1 MAGLRIGAKI
11 RRLARAMCWLAAA
24 VMPVLCVGGGFGQTE
39 GPENLQSIESAIQ
52 RARSTQNP
60 VPVVV
65 RGIVVLNRDLLVIED
80 RTGATE
86 VKLATATATALGDEV
101 EVTGRMTLH
110 QRSRIEDG
118 QLRRLWNGSMP
129 LPLAITP
136 DEAAEGENEL
146 FLVQTD
152 AKLIS
157 AEPAGL
163 TGVELNLTGGHQN
176 FSAILPGDSAG
187 GELPP
192 KLMQPG
198 STLRV
203 TGVLFV
209 SNDLTGNYGDSF
221 TLRLRSPDDLELM
234 EGPSWWT
241 REHVLFLA
249 GLFAITVLIGVQ
261 WNARSRHAR
270 YRAVAEERANISRDI
285 HDTLAQGFA
294 GITLQLQ
301 AAEQTLD
308 RDPHRAR
315 AYLQEALH
323 LVRHSRNESH
333 LSVEMLRAA
342 SRSERLDAL
351 IARCIAQ
358 LRVGSGSTIEQQTS
372 GEPVPLPYHLLNQ
385 CFRIVQEGL
394 ANAVRHAQATKVQVR
409 ICYEPR
415 RLRLEV
421 EDNGRG
427 FDPGNIPGP
436 EQGSF
441 GLTGMRERAAS
452 IHSELL
458 LDSGPTGT
466 IIRVMVAL

>member
-1 MAGLRIGAKI
+1 MIAALLCLCAPC
-11 RRLARAMCWLAAA
+11 AR
-24 VMPVLCVGGGFGQTE
+24 GQTG
-39 GPENLQSIESAIQ
+39 GPQTLQSIESAIQ
-52 RARSTQNP
+52 AARSARTP

-65 RGIVVLNRDLLVIED
+65 RGIVILNRDRLVIED

-86 VKLATATATALGDEV
+86 VELANPAPTALGDEV
-101 EVTGRMTLH
+101 EVTGDMDLA
-110 QRSRIEDG
+110 QWPRIENG
-118 QLRRLWNGSMP
+118 RLRRLWNGSMP

-136 DEAAEGENEL
+136 DEAPEGENEL

-152 AKLIS
+152 AKLVS

-163 TGVELNLTGGHQN
+163 TGVRLNMTGGHQN
-176 FSAILPGDSAG
+176 FSAVLGGDSAG

-209 SNDLTGNYGDSF
+209 SNNLTGNFGDSF
-221 TLRLRSPDDLELM
+221 VLRLRSPDDLELV

-241 REHVLFLA
+241 REHILALA
-249 GLFAITVLIGVQ
+249 GLFAIAVLSAFQ
-261 WNARSRHAR
+261 LYARGRHAR
-270 YRAVAEERANISRDI
+270 FRALAEERANISRDI

-294 GITLQLQ
+294 GITLQLE
-301 AAEQTLD
+301 AAEKMLE
-308 RDPHRAR
+308 RDPQRAR
-315 AYLQEALH
+315 AYLHEALH

-333 LSVEMLRAA
+333 LSIEILRSA
-342 SRSERLDAL
+342 SRSDPLDAL
-351 IARCIAQ
+351 IARCVAQ
-358 LRVGSGSTIEQQTS
+358 MRVDTGSTIEQQVTGS
-372 GEPVPLPYHLLNQ
+372 PVPLSYNLVNQ
-385 CFRIVQEGL
+385 CFRIVQEGI
-394 ANAVRHAQATKVQVR
+394 ANAVRHAGASTIWVR
-409 ICYEPR
+409 VGYEAK

-427 FDPGNIPGP
+427 FDLAAIPGP

-452 IHSELL
+452 IDSEFHVE
-458 LDSGPTGT
+458 SGPHGT
-466 IIRVMVAL
+466 LIRVMVAL